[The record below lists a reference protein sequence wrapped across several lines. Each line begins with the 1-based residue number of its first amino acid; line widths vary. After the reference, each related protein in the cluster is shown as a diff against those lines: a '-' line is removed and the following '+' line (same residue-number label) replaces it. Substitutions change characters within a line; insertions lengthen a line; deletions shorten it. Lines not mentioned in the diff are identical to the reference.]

1 MFYQIKWN
9 NHFEINMKDFW
20 EYHNQNG
27 KTIWKVSNKQV
38 QLQDTWDMWLGTN
51 SYLCCLGRV
60 FFCLFVLQ
68 MHLCLNKAWATKI
81 WEIMTIKSIKWW
93 IWNKKWAQSIKKI
106 NYGVFFICIMTWTA
120 VPFTE
125 QGEAWVDGGCS
136 SVCQR
141 ILYQRLGQESPWKTH

>member
-20 EYHNQNG
+20 EYQKRNG

-51 SYLCCLGRV
+51 LYLCCLGRV
-60 FFCLFVLQ
+60 FFFVCLFCKCICAWIKLGQ
-68 MHLCLNKAWATKI
+68 LKFEKLWQLNLLSGGYG
-81 WEIMTIKSIKWW
+81 IM
-93 IWNKKWAQSIKKI
+93 WAQSIKKI

-125 QGEAWVDGGCS
+125 QGETWVDGGCS

-141 ILYQRLGQESPWKTH
+141 ILY